1 MRGDKGVNQVNH
13 VLGVESSRLDSKS
26 RDYSKREKA
35 LLLHDNR
42 VGLAYGAFLNMSNG
56 LLRIADFALQVFALK
71 TGRVITKAK
80 GEIREPK
87 LPLKHYGIDIRLL
100 PEGSACVY

>member
-1 MRGDKGVNQVNH
+1 MCGDKGVNQVNH

-26 RDYSKREKA
+26 HDYSKHDKA
-35 LLLHDNR
+35 LLLRDNR

-71 TGRVITKAK
+71 TG
-80 GEIREPK
+80 
-87 LPLKHYGIDIRLL
+87 
-100 PEGSACVY
+100 